1 MEKTKIEKELRGEI
15 NKWKIIAGLL
25 LAYMVTDV
33 VINLL
38 G

>member
-1 MEKTKIEKELRGEI
+1 MEKTKKQLKEDI
-15 NKWKIIAGLL
+15 NRWRIIAGLL